1 VTYLTFG
8 VSRCECFV
16 RTVSG
21 TPSFFLNG
29 ISIDADPSWKLADWQ
44 QVTISM

>member
-1 VTYLTFG
+1 VAR
-8 VSRCECFV
+8 RCECFD

-44 QVTISM
+44 QVTIIM